1 MTDIVI
7 IGAGP
12 VGLWTAIQLKKREPQ
27 LSITM
32 YEKYEEYQRSHVLR
46 LDYWSMILYA
56 KQTNDNFEKE
66 FYEKITGE
74 SFSKIMSQFTKS
86 IYIRTNELESA
97 LKHYAHQLGIH
108 IQFNKINSPE
118 EVMQLHP
125 EAISFIAA
133 DGAKSSMRQM
143 LLGDNSTEEIPL
155 QHIVEL
161 KYQAHGIAKPLNI
174 FNEHFKTNKTI
185 KNMAFEYIG
194 KSKNN
199 LTPVTIRFFIEK
211 DVYQEIPEATFKNPL
226 TLENEFIPDS
236 LRNDIF
242 TYLKIRA
249 NESGDIYQ
257 SDSSKLSKLVLAL
270 YAAKDFALE
279 KNGKA
284 WFLVGD
290 AAMGVPYFRALN
302 SGLILS
308 SRLAQIM
315 TGKQFKI
322 NYDIKKQIFFYN
334 VHRPMHIGT
343 EFAIARG
350 KNLGL
355 QGYDVLRKISG
366 QLFPADWDFSIEE
379 DLQKSYQGKLNTDTS
394 SSHKPKV

>member
-1 MTDIVI
+1 MSDIVI

-12 VGLWTAIQLKKREPQ
+12 VGLWTAIQLKKRSPN

-46 LDYWSMILYA
+46 LDYWSLILYA
-56 KQTNDNFEKE
+56 KQNNDSFEKE
-66 FYEKITGE
+66 FYEKVTGE
-74 SFSKIMSQFTKS
+74 SFSKIMTQFAKS
-86 IYIRTNELESA
+86 IYIRTNEFESA
-97 LKHYAHQLGIH
+97 LKNYAYQLGIN
-108 IQFNKINSPE
+108 IEFNKINSPE

-133 DGAKSSMRQM
+133 DGAKSLMREV
-143 LLGDNSTEEIPL
+143 LLGENSIEEIPL

-161 KYQAHGIAKPLNI
+161 KYQAYGTAKPLNI

-185 KNMAFEYIG
+185 ENMAFEYIG
-194 KSKNN
+194 KTKNN
-199 LTPVTIRFFIEK
+199 LTPVTIRFFLDKE
-211 DVYQEIPEATFKNPL
+211 VYQQIPEATFKNPL
-226 TLENEFIPDS
+226 TLENELIPPS
-236 LRNDIF
+236 LKNDIF
-242 TYLKIRA
+242 TYLKIRE
-249 NESGDIYQ
+249 NESGDVYQ
-257 SDSSKLSKLVLAL
+257 TDSSKLSKLVLAL

-279 KNGKA
+279 INDKA

-302 SGLILS
+302 SGLMLS

-315 TGKQFKI
+315 TGKQFNVK
-322 NYDIKKQIFFYN
+322 NDIKKQIFLYN

-343 EFAIARG
+343 EFTIARG

-355 QGYDVLRKISG
+355 QGYDFFRKISS
-366 QLFPADWDFSIEE
+366 QLFPSDWDFSIEE
-379 DLQKSYQGKLNTDTS
+379 DLQSSYQKKSNTIN
-394 SSHKPKV
+394 KPKL